1 MKTTVKIEIIGQVMT
16 MKDDLMVV
24 NSVKE
29 FQKETDLFIST
40 HIDKGWKVITA
51 AKYFIVMKKNN
62 YTIILSGINKRN
74 NYIAFSYK
82 WWQY

>member
-16 MKDDLMVV
+16 IKGDLMVV

-29 FQKETDLFIST
+29 FQKETDLFISS

-51 AKYFIVMKKNN
+51 AKYFIVINKNN
-62 YTIILSGINKRN
+62 YAIVLYGINKRN
-74 NYIAFSYK
+74 NHIAFNNK
-82 WWQY
+82 WY